1 MDILILTQYFWPEI
15 FRINELAAL
24 LVKEGNRVTVLTG
37 VPNYPSGR
45 FSPGYGWFHN
55 TRQDY
60 EGVRIVRVPLLPR
73 FSGRSWQ
80 LVLNYFSFALSA
92 SVFGPLVCQGHYDV
106 IFVYEPS
113 PITVGLASS
122 VMRAI
127 KNAPVVFWV
136 QDLWPE
142 SIAATGAMRSERA
155 LNAVRRMVRF
165 IYRRCDLILAQSRA
179 FIPEIARLSPAGADI
194 RYFPNSADTLY
205 RPDSFPPDSPEA
217 RSLPR
222 EGFRVMFAGN
232 IGAAQN
238 FETILAAA
246 EILRERNI
254 IRWLILGDG
263 REKNWVA
270 EQIAR
275 RKLEN
280 HVQLLGMQPVESMPK
295 WFGLAD
301 ALLVTLRREPIFA
314 LTIPAKIQSY
324 LACGKPCLAA
334 IDGEGAKVIEE
345 AGAGLTCPPE
355 DPEALARLVLRMSEM
370 PAAER
375 EKMGSNGL
383 RYFRENFEIHALLNR
398 LQEWLRELS
407 SNHA

>member
-24 LVKEGNRVTVLTG
+24 LAKEGNRVTVLTG
-37 VPNYPSGR
+37 IPNYPAGR
-45 FSPGYGWFHN
+45 FASGYGWFRN

-60 EGVRIVRVPLLPR
+60 EGVRIIRVPLLPR
-73 FSGRSWQ
+73 LAGRSWQ
-80 LVLNYFSFALSA
+80 LALNYFSFALSA
-92 SVFGPLVCQGHYDV
+92 SVFGPLVCRGHYDV

-113 PITVGLASS
+113 PITVGFASS
-122 VMRAI
+122 VLRAI
-127 KNAPVVFWV
+127 KKAPVAFWV

-142 SIAATGAMRSERA
+142 SIAATGAIRSDWA
-155 LNAVRRMVRF
+155 LKAVRRMVRF

-179 FIPEIARLSPAGADI
+179 FVPEIRRLSPAGADI

-205 RPDSFPPDSPEA
+205 RPDSFPAESREA

-246 EILRERNI
+246 EILRERKSI
-254 IRWLILGDG
+254 QWLILGDG
-263 REKNWVA
+263 RQRNWVA
-270 EQIAR
+270 EQIAK

-280 HVQLLGMQPVESMPK
+280 QVHLLGMQPVDSMPK

-301 ALLVTLRREPIFA
+301 ALLVTLKREPIFA

-334 IDGEGAKVIEE
+334 IDGEGAKIIEE
-345 AGAGLTCPPE
+345 AGAGLTCPAE

-370 PAAER
+370 PASDR
-375 EKMGSNGL
+375 EKMGASGL
-383 RYFRENFEIHALLNR
+383 LYFRDNFEIRALLKR

-407 SNHA
+407 YKHS